1 MEHFQA
7 KHDLALA
14 GQFLEH
20 GQNGTLRMPEGMVIA
35 MIDQIARCGAPH
47 QFRFSGNTL
56 VGFEVSVVF
65 PPVFGDEGIGAQT
78 ALDQAQVLLI
88 VLALDAQKL
97 IAQPRHGSH
106 PIPDHHRAR
115 PYIQGHLAA
124 EIPACGPLS
133 HNFPYPARTGT
144 SAGPGPAMKGKYPFR
159 SRQNKFPTTFIK
171 SYFSRFHQT
180 KPCSSVYTRIF
191 AMGFKCGIVGLPNV
205 GKSTIF
211 NALTSAGAEA
221 ANFPFCTKEPN
232 VGMVGIPDERLKELA
247 KVYKPKK
254 GILPAVMQF
263 VDIAGLVK
271 GASTGEGLGNQFLSH
286 IRETDA
292 IMHVVRCFEDIDI
305 THVDGSIDPVRDAD
319 VVNTEL
325 ALRDMDTVDKKLLKD
340 KKLSGLATK
349 EGKEAKARV
358 EILEKLKAALDQGN
372 PARSAGLTEEE
383 AFSVKDLG
391 LLTLKPQFY

>member
-1 MEHFQA
+1 
-7 KHDLALA
+7 
-14 GQFLEH
+14 
-20 GQNGTLRMPEGMVIA
+20 
-35 MIDQIARCGAPH
+35 
-47 QFRFSGNTL
+47 
-56 VGFEVSVVF
+56 
-65 PPVFGDEGIGAQT
+65 
-78 ALDQAQVLLI
+78 
-88 VLALDAQKL
+88 
-97 IAQPRHGSH
+97 
-106 PIPDHHRAR
+106 
-115 PYIQGHLAA
+115 
-124 EIPACGPLS
+124 
-133 HNFPYPARTGT
+133 
-144 SAGPGPAMKGKYPFR
+144 
-159 SRQNKFPTTFIK
+159 
-171 SYFSRFHQT
+171 
-180 KPCSSVYTRIF
+180 
-191 AMGFKCGIVGLPNV
+191 MGFKCGIVGLPNV

-340 KKLSGLATK
+340 KKLSGFAK

-358 EILEKLKAALDQGN
+358 DVLEKLKAVLDQGN
-372 PARSAGLTEEE
+372 PARTAGLNEEE

-391 LLTLKPQFY
+391 LLTLKPQFYCANVREDEIHTGNDHVKAMVAYARTQDCDVLVFSGKIESEIAELNDEEKASFLEEMGLKESGLSMVIRKGFSMLGLQTYFTAGEQEVRAWTIHKGWTAPQAAGVIHTDFERGFISAETLAYAEFIKHGTWQSAKEKGLVRKEGKEYIVKDGDIMHFLFNV